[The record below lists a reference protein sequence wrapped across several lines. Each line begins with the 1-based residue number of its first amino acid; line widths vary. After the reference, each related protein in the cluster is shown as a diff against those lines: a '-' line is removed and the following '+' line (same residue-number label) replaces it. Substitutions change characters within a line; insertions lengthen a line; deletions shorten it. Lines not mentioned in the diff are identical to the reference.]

1 MYLCTYIWNCLKLY
15 QLGLWF
21 YVNNQTKTQSPIF
34 FFYQLYYTGTEQ
46 FNTKPIKGITFLQ
59 EQGLLSDPLDPGE
72 VVTFL
77 KENPRLD
84 KAMIGEYVAK
94 KSNHKVLE
102 AFVK

>member
-1 MYLCTYIWNCLKLY
+1 MILLKIIIVKI
-15 QLGLWF
+15 F
-21 YVNNQTKTQSPIF
+21 KKKKIKKNPHSPIF

-59 EQGLLSDPLDPGE
+59 EQGLLSNPLDPGE

-94 KSNHKVLE
+94 KSNNKVLE

>member
-1 MYLCTYIWNCLKLY
+1 MILLKIIIVKILKKKKI
-15 QLGLWF
+15 LK
-21 YVNNQTKTQSPIF
+21 NPHSPIF

-59 EQGLLSDPLDPGE
+59 EQGLLSNPLDPGE

-94 KSNHKVLE
+94 KSNNKVLE